1 MLLLGEAGAG
11 KTTAMY
17 KLAYDWAVGKWGQGV
32 RYLYMIAVNRLQE
45 SRYLAPSASYIAET
59 LGTAIALEC
68 FPGLR
73 AESKFRRVR
82 WVIEQ
87 TLSDPST
94 LVILDGLDER
104 SGCSR
109 LILQEAM
116 GGPHKLLLTSRPYG
130 IQSERRDVDLVV
142 DHKGLSP

>member
-11 KTTAMY
+11 KTTAMH

-32 RYLYMIAVNRLQE
+32 RYLYMIAINRLQE

-104 SGCSR
+104 AGCSR
-109 LILQEAM
+109 HILQEAM

-130 IQSERRDVDLVV
+130 IQSKHRDVDLVV
-142 DHKGLSP
+142 EHKGLSP